1 MELRSSRSNIPE
13 EDRVSGGRGVLLRL
27 VSEPEPGVI
36 PVFKRATGGSLP
48 LLRGKGGETL
58 LCGNCDQELA
68 VAVDRDELPRLI
80 FRCPGCGY
88 FNDTE

>member
-1 MELRSSRSNIPE
+1 MELRSFRPEIPAKDHIE
-13 EDRVSGGRGVLLRL
+13 NRRGVLLRL

-36 PVFKRATGGSLP
+36 PVFKRASGGNVP

-68 VAVDRDELPRLI
+68 VEVDREELPRLI

>member
-1 MELRSSRSNIPE
+1 MENR
-13 EDRVSGGRGVLLRL
+13 RVVLLRL
-27 VSEPEPGVI
+27 VAEPEPGVI
-36 PVFKRATGGSLP
+36 PVFKRLSGGNVP
-48 LLRGKGGETL
+48 LLRGGGEETL

-68 VAVDRDELPRLI
+68 VSVDRDELPRLI